1 MVFLMVL
8 SAVSWCCMVWICLGI
23 AWNCW
28 DSQSRSSTVQSTVIT
43 GTREAPVC
51 GGFISLLVRFAQGM
65 DGLLKVAGMMTSLV
79 MKWIIPKNP
88 LRLAPVS
95 YCGGFFS
102 NAQYVDHRTFNMFD
116 RRSIIQS
123 DVFFFNKL
131 VFSCWIPMN
140 DGNTTGFDGWILSVW
155 SFKRTF
161 QTTPL
166 GLLLVARA
174 LSCGGPKVVA
184 LCGQCLPSSL
194 PGILIFTPWA
204 NHGLNCGP
212 RFFVRSKARS
222 LQRNCKAPCLFCPKT
237 SATSHS
243 LV

>member
-1 MVFLMVL
+1 MVF

-43 GTREAPVC
+43 GTQEAPVC

-123 DVFFFNKL
+123 DVFFFQQASLFLLNPNEWWQHHWFWRLNSQCLVLQTNISDNPAPLVVGCACPKL
-131 VFSCWIPMN
+131 RWP
-140 DGNTTGFDGWILSVW
+140 
-155 SFKRTF
+155 K
-161 QTTPL
+161 
-166 GLLLVARA
+166 
-174 LSCGGPKVVA
+174 SCGTLRSVFAVQPARDSNLYSLGQPCA
-184 LCGQCLPSSL
+184 ELWPQILCP
-194 PGILIFTPWA
+194 
-204 NHGLNCGP
+204 
-212 RFFVRSKARS
+212 
-222 LQRNCKAPCLFCPKT
+222 
-237 SATSHS
+237 
-243 LV
+243 